1 MDFLKTKE
9 DKTFINR
16 FFKKDAF
23 INIFKMFSTPDQN
36 FVSSIVC
43 RNKTLWE
50 VQQDV
55 LCK

>member
-16 FFKKDAF
+16 FLKQDAF
-23 INIFKMFSTPDQN
+23 INIFKIFSTPNQN

-43 RNKTLWE
+43 GNKTLWK